1 MLLGVISPEKK
12 QSDNEVLSVNRIK
25 FEKQFSWKIIRNYSE
40 TIPTLFSQKLK
51 LIISLDQW
59 SKDFLKE
66 IRSRSYFCVHYK
78 S

>member
-51 LIISLDQW
+51 LIISLD
-59 SKDFLKE
+59 
-66 IRSRSYFCVHYK
+66 
-78 S
+78 